1 MAYVAAANA
10 GFRMAFAAEQITM
23 VWPPTG
29 IAIACLLAGGLGWWP
44 AVWAGALVANLGTS
58 APAWT
63 AGIIASGNTLEAVAA
78 VWCLRR
84 LRTDFSFQRVPDAL
98 AFVLVVAIGCTTI
111 ASTVGVATLSLAG
124 TQPWD
129 RFSTLWFDW
138 WLGDALGAVVVT
150 PAILSAIDHPWSR
163 REAVRAAAWV
173 GATSLAAHLV
183 FGPAF
188 GATPHP
194 LEYVIFPFVIG
205 AAVRGGPTVTSWVV
219 LAASAI
225 TVWHT
230 VAGEGPF
237 ASADRRDGLILLQS
251 FMGVLAGT
259 AMLLTAA
266 MAERRTAEREAREAA
281 ARLEHRQELL
291 RLAQRAGGVAT
302 FEWDFR
308 NQMAQCSAELFRMF
322 GLPAEDGP
330 MSAAQWAQ
338 FVHPDDREWMAA
350 HLPQAL
356 AGTEPAAADY
366 RIVVD
371 GATRWLSYAGHVQ
384 RTPDGDRLLGTVVDI
399 TERKRLEGELRHHAS
414 EAEKGRDVL
423 TLAMRGGSMGA
434 WSRNLATN
442 EVWWSPE
449 LEAIFGL
456 SPGEFGRTEDG
467 FFKLVHPED
476 RSAVAAAVARALDDR
491 SDYVVDF
498 RFRHASGEWRWM
510 EGRGRAVYAD
520 DGTPRHLYGI
530 GTDVTARKRAEI
542 ALRDAKRAAESANEF
557 KDQFLA
563 TLSHELRTPLN
574 VILGY
579 ARLLQT
585 NVIGADKRSRAIE
598 VIERN
603 AVAQNRLIDDLLD
616 MSRITAGKVRL
627 DCAPVPAITILRE
640 AVEGIKPAADAKGIA
655 LDTDF
660 DPFTGS
666 VNADRM
672 RMHQVFSNLLTNAVK
687 FTDHGGRISV
697 TLRRR
702 GGRVEIV
709 VADTGAGILPEFL
722 PFVFEPFRQAE
733 RGFDRMHGGLGIG
746 LAITRQL
753 VELHGGTIRAASEG
767 AARGSVFTVDLPCV
781 TVAPE
786 EGVRQRSARPQD
798 LEASGELVTLPGV
811 KILLVEDQ
819 ADTLEMFR
827 DALAA
832 AGADIRTADSAGAA
846 LRVLDA
852 WVPNLLVTDLG
863 LPGMDGYELLRAIR
877 SRGALGSCPAVAV
890 SAYARPE
897 DRMRSLAAGFQAHVA
912 KPVDAVALVGILRT
926 VMQPVG

>member
-1 MAYVAAANA
+1 MAYVAAASV
-10 GFRMAFAAEQITM
+10 GFRMAFDAEQITM

-58 APAWT
+58 APSWT
-63 AGIIASGNTLEAVAA
+63 AGLIASGNTLEAVAA
-78 VWCLRR
+78 VWFLRK
-84 LRTDFSFQRVPDAL
+84 LRTDFSFGRVTDAL
-98 AFVLVVAIGCTTI
+98 AFVVVVAIGCTTI
-111 ASTVGVATLSLAG
+111 AATVGVATLSIAG
-124 TQPWD
+124 TQPWS
-129 RFSTLWFDW
+129 RFNSLWFDW
-138 WLGDALGAVVVT
+138 WLGDALGAVVLA
-150 PAILSAIDHPWSR
+150 PAILSAIAHPWSR

-183 FGPAF
+183 FGPFF
-188 GATPHP
+188 GASPHP
-194 LEYVIFPFVIG
+194 FEYVVFPFVIG
-205 AAVRGGPTVTSWVV
+205 AAVRGGPAVTSWVV
-219 LAASAI
+219 LAASTI
-225 TVWHT
+225 TIWHT

-237 ASADRRDGLILLQS
+237 ASADLRDSLILLQS

-259 AMLLTAA
+259 AMLLAAA
-266 MAERRTAEREAREAA
+266 MAERRTSEREARQAA
-281 ARLEHRQELL
+281 AGLEHRQDLL
-291 RLAQRAGGVAT
+291 RLAQRAGGVGT
-302 FEWDFR
+302 FEWDVR
-308 NQMAQCSAELFRMF
+308 NQMAQCSAEFFRMF
-322 GLPAEDGP
+322 GLPAEDGAMP
-330 MSAAQWAQ
+330 LAQWAR
-338 FVHPDDREWMAA
+338 FVHPDDRDWMTA
-350 HLPQAL
+350 HLPRAV
-356 AGTEPAAADY
+356 AGDEPAAADY

-384 RTPDGDRLLGTVVDI
+384 RTSDGNRMLGTVVDI

-423 TLAMRGGSMGA
+423 TLAMRAGSMGA
-434 WSRNLATN
+434 WSRNLAGN

-456 SPGEFGRTEDG
+456 PPGTFGRTEDA
-467 FFKLVHPED
+467 FYELVHPED
-476 RSAVAAAVARALDDR
+476 RDAVEAAVTRALADR

-520 DGTPRHLYGI
+520 DDTPRQLYGI
-530 GTDVTARKRAEI
+530 GTDVTDRKRAEI

-616 MSRITAGKVRL
+616 MSRIAAGKVRL
-627 DCAPVPAITILRE
+627 DRALVPAITILRE
-640 AVEGIKPAADAKGIA
+640 AVEAIKPAADAKGIA
-655 LDTDF
+655 LDSDF
-660 DPFTGS
+660 DPFAGS
-666 VNADRM
+666 VSADTIRLQ
-672 RMHQVFSNLLTNAVK
+672 QVVSNLLTNAIK

-722 PFVFEPFRQAE
+722 PFVFEPFRQGE

-746 LAITRQL
+746 LSITRQL
-753 VELHGGTIRAASEG
+753 VELHGGTISAASAG
-767 AARGSVFTVDLPCV
+767 ARQGSVFTVDLPCV
-781 TVAPE
+781 TAVPE
-786 EGVRQRSARPQD
+786 DGARPPSPRPQD
-798 LEASGELVTLPGV
+798 QAAPAGPVTLPGV

-827 DALAA
+827 DALEA
-832 AGADIRTADSAGAA
+832 AGADIRTADSGGAA
-846 LRVLDA
+846 LRVLEA
-852 WVPNLLVTDLG
+852 WEPNLLVTDLG
-863 LPGMDGYELLRAIR
+863 LPGMDGYELLRMIR
-877 SRGALGSCPAVAV
+877 SRSALGSCPAVAV

-912 KPVDAVALVGILRT
+912 KPVDAVALLGILRT
-926 VMQPVG
+926 VMLPVG